1 MFVASGP
8 KDWKHIDI
16 SQLASTQPR
25 SISPTRVTRVHEGV
39 DKISFRASE
48 IGKPVLVKTSYFPNW
63 QAHGAKGP
71 FRVSPNLMVVVPTQ
85 RDVSLT
91 YGLTGVDWL
100 GRFVTLL
107 GIAGLVLLG
116 LWKGVRKYAADAE
129 SSPTT
134 PDDSDGESGGGGP
147 GDDGVVPPDRSQPAP
162 ALP

>member
-1 MFVASGP
+1 MAPQIERAPTLRRS
-8 KDWKHIDI
+8 
-16 SQLASTQPR
+16 SQIR
-25 SISPTRVTRVHEGV
+25 STRVQESYSADSREWGFVPRENVTG
-39 DKISFRASE
+39 RAFVIFWS
-48 IGKPVLVKTSYFPNW
+48 KTQRPGNW

-116 LWKGVRKYAADAE
+116 LWKGARKYAADAE